1 MQLPIH
7 HTLYMPAEWQPHR
20 CCWMGFPSGA
30 LNWLENLD
38 AFRKNFAQ
46 VVQAI
51 AQFETVSLLVQPEQL
66 ALAQK
71 YCGTQNIEFI
81 CLPYDDVW
89 LRDTGPTF
97 IIDGKKRL
105 AGVNWKF
112 NAWAENQEKIEDYQ
126 QDVQL
131 ATAISAHRGIP
142 CYAAPLVLE
151 GGAIYADGEG
161 TLLAT
166 EQCLLHPDRN
176 PQFSKCKIEAYLRNY
191 LNVSKVIW
199 LKQGLQDD
207 ETTGHID
214 NLATFVR
221 PGVVLA
227 LSSDDPQDANYLILQ
242 ENLRQLR
249 AATDAQGRHLEVIEI
264 AQPARREYRGL
275 RMTLSYINFYLAN
288 GGIVMPTF
296 DDPKD
301 DAALA
306 TLRDIFPQHQI
317 IPLNILEILRGG
329 GGIHCMTQQEPLPN
343 ILKL

>member
-1 MQLPIH
+1 
-7 HTLYMPAEWQPHR
+7 
-20 CCWMGFPSGA
+20 MGFPSGA

>member
-1 MQLPIH
+1 MHLPIH
-7 HTLYMPAEWQPHR
+7 HNLYMPAEWHPHR

-30 LNWLENLD
+30 LDWLENLD

-51 AQFETVSLLVQPEQL
+51 AQFETVSLLVKPEQL
-66 ALAQK
+66 AIAKK

-89 LRDTGPTF
+89 LRDTGATF
-97 IIDGKKRL
+97 VIDGQKKL

-126 QDVQL
+126 QDIQL
-131 ATAISAHRGIP
+131 AAAISVYRQIP
-142 CYAAPLVLE
+142 CYSAPLVLE

-227 LSSDDPQDANYLILQ
+227 LSSDDPQDSNYAILQ

-301 DAALA
+301 AAALA
-306 TLRDIFPQHQI
+306 TLKDIFPRHQV

-329 GGIHCMTQQEPLPN
+329 GGIHCMTQQEPLTGA
-343 ILKL
+343 